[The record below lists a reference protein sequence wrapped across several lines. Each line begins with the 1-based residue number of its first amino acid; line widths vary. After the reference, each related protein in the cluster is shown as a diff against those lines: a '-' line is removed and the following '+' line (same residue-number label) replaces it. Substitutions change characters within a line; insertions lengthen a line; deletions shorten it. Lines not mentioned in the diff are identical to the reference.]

1 MQQLSSGQ
9 RDAVA
14 AIQRLG
20 PIVESQRDQLIK
32 YIAEFAGAEPSD
44 NKTDQQFKTGTANT
58 LSQELR
64 GLSSSFHHAA
74 LTYATLYE
82 LALRLYEPRLREIAP
97 KHMRAH
103 ADAALS
109 TAQLL
114 PAVVAWQLEQNG
126 LYCACI
132 CPMCSLGAC
141 GCVAF
146 GTQTLTNALRD
157 AVLTNFES
165 PGYVFP
171 TPRPGSQLAR
181 TGMKC
186 GDTVVEVDGLKVSN
200 FEEIQ
205 AAFRKH
211 MIGEEVRMQI
221 QHGVETPREL
231 NLRHVSDYPKK

>member
-9 RDAVA
+9 PAILA
-14 AIQRLG
+14 IIQRIG
-20 PIVESQRDQLIK
+20 PMVQSHRDKLDKYVAELAGADATGDMTDRQSDSGSSTLSDQL
-32 YIAEFAGAEPSD
+32 
-44 NKTDQQFKTGTANT
+44 
-58 LSQELR
+58 L

-109 TAQLL
+109 TAQML

-165 PGYVFP
+165 PRYVFP

-181 TGMKC
+181 TGVKC
-186 GDTVVEVDGLKVSN
+186 GDTVVAVDGLKVSN

-205 AAFRKH
+205 AAIRKH
-211 MIGEEVRMQI
+211 MIGDEVRMQI
-221 QHGVETPREL
+221 QHGLETPREL